1 MRAYAMQR
9 GFVFGGHLQ
18 QLLDALATMNNFFW
32 CPWIVQ
38 KLWQPLEMIL
48 IHNPAK
54 ITWLAWILTKKLHNC
69 SLHSLHLK
77 LQEWKSRMVMSW
89 SPQNLSGDRLLFI
102 PFLCQKIRNPIETFQ
117 HNSEKWKIT
126 LSLEFRPMYFQQ
138 QQYQDIF
145 FITSISQFFSQ
156 KFSQNQSIL
165 GGRNPWFFFLEKW
178 QFFQS
183 PKKKPKAP
191 TTQVNSQNDK

>member
-1 MRAYAMQR
+1 
-9 GFVFGGHLQ
+9 
-18 QLLDALATMNNFFW
+18 
-32 CPWIVQ
+32 
-38 KLWQPLEMIL
+38 MIL

-89 SPQNLSGDRLLFI
+89 SPQNLSEDRLLFI

-117 HNSEKWKIT
+117 PEKWKIT

-145 FITSISQFFSQ
+145 FVTSIWQFFSQ
-156 KFSQNQSIL
+156 KFSKISQS
-165 GGRNPWFFFLEKW
+165 
-178 QFFQS
+178 
-183 PKKKPKAP
+183 
-191 TTQVNSQNDK
+191 